1 MDKLDKDTVNYV
13 LKIISE
19 KLNPE
24 INIMD
29 FYSYDENE
37 EDKYELRYKGT
48 GTPSQS
54 DWKLVRAYL
63 DIKQTCQ
70 YFLGYSISFTME
82 LIGE

>member
-13 LKIISE
+13 LKMISDN
-19 KLNPE
+19 LNPE
-24 INIMD
+24 IDIMD

-48 GTPSQS
+48 GKPSQS
-54 DWKLVRAYL
+54 DWKLVNVYL
-63 DIKQTCQ
+63 DIKQDCQ
-70 YFLGYSISFTME
+70 YFLGYGISFTME